1 MRKLIGR
8 GNDLCACCVNVAELL
23 LFRCCCRK
31 PLGEGLRKGVCIAR
45 QQAAVLPIKNVF
57 LILSLH
63 TGNII
68 VEGTDAEVFGR
79 QDQFAS
85 RVVCA
90 VIVLCILHDDHIIA
104 ERLYGLVGDGDDNRT
119 VEAHDAPALSL
130 ADGDRV
136 GGVGCNL
143 IVFRRDDEG
152 TRGVD
157 CAPLLALPHNGK
169 RCGGVGPGDLRLCDG
184 QRDSLSRI
192 SQKQE
197 DSG

>member
-63 TGNII
+63 TGNTI
-68 VEGTDAEVFGR
+68 VEGTDVEVFGR
-79 QDQFAS
+79 QDQFAC

-104 ERLYGLVGDGDDNRT
+104 ERLYGLVGDGDDDRT
-119 VEAHDAPALSL
+119 VEAHDTPVLSL